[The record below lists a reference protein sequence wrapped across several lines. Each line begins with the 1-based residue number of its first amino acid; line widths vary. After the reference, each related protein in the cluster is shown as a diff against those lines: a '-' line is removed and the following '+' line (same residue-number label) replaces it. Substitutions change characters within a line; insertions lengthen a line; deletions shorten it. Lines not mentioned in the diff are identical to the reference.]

1 MDSFAKQ
8 ISDLLRNRLNE
19 LNMTNAELAD
29 EINVS
34 RSSVGDW
41 VAGISIPK
49 ADKVI
54 PICNALKISLYQFFG
69 TTDPSGL
76 TPEDRKIIE
85 AYKEHPEAHYSIKK
99 ILDLN
104 EENR

>member
-8 ISDLLRNRLNE
+8 ISELLRNRLNE

-29 EINVS
+29 AINVS

-69 TTDPSGL
+69 ATDPSGL

-85 AYKEHPEAHYSIKK
+85 AYNEHPEMQEAVKTLLK
-99 ILDLN
+99 IN
-104 EENR
+104 